1 MTKLNFKGLN
11 RRKKRAEERRNS
23 ITKAALQVLRQKG
36 YDQTTMQDIA
46 DAADL
51 SPSSV
56 YYYFDSK
63 IAILEEAFNSLA
75 RDIADEAEA
84 GESLSAVQFDSMARF
99 IERLNYFKE
108 VNLISI
114 LAEAE
119 YSPDLRP
126 RITKMVGYIQKEV
139 SRRMQVLQDQ
149 KLLNGISANLA
160 GQMILSMGFG
170 ALILSGFKLEE
181 DSANVNVE
189 EILNKFNT
197 LLLSNNTNSTEQE
210 RA

>member
-23 ITKAALQVLRQKG
+23 ITRAALQVLRQKG

-63 IAILEEAFNSLA
+63 IAILEEAFNSLD
-75 RDIADEAEA
+75 REIAEETET
-84 GESLSAVQFDSMARF
+84 GKFQNTTQFDSLARI

-108 VNLISI
+108 VNLVSI

-119 YSPDLRP
+119 HNPDLRP

-149 KLLNGISANLA
+149 KLLNGISADMA
-160 GQMILSMGFG
+160 AQMILSMGFG

-181 DSANVNVE
+181 DSANINVE

-210 RA
+210 RV

>member
-1 MTKLNFKGLN
+1 MTKLNFKGLS

-23 ITKAALQVLRQKG
+23 ITRAALQVLRQKG
-36 YDQTTMQDIA
+36 YDQTTMQNIA

-63 IAILEEAFNSLA
+63 IAILEEAFNSLD
-75 RDIADEAEA
+75 REIAEETET
-84 GESLSAVQFDSMARF
+84 GKFQNTTQLDSMARI

-108 VNLISI
+108 VNLVSI

-119 YSPDLRP
+119 HNPDLRP
-126 RITKMVGYIQKEV
+126 RITKMIGYIQKEV
-139 SRRMQVLQDQ
+139 SRRMQVFQDQ
-149 KLLNGISANLA
+149 KLLNGISADMA
-160 GQMILSMGFG
+160 AQMILSMGFG

-181 DSANVNVE
+181 DSANINVE
-189 EILNKFNT
+189 EILNKFNK

>member
-23 ITKAALQVLRQKG
+23 ITRAALQVLRQKG

-63 IAILEEAFNSLA
+63 IAILEEAFNSLV
-75 RDIADEAEA
+75 REIAEGAET
-84 GESLSAVQFDSMARF
+84 GESQNAGQFDSMAKI
-99 IERLNYFKE
+99 IERLNYFKD

-119 YSPDLRP
+119 HSPDLKP
-126 RITKMVGYIQKEV
+126 RITKMVGYIQKEIIH
-139 SRRMQVLQDQ
+139 RMRVLEDQ
-149 KLLNGISANLA
+149 KLLNGVSADA
-160 GQMILSMGFG
+160 AAQMILSMGFG

-181 DSANVNVE
+181 GLANIDVE
-189 EILNKFNT
+189 EILNKFNM